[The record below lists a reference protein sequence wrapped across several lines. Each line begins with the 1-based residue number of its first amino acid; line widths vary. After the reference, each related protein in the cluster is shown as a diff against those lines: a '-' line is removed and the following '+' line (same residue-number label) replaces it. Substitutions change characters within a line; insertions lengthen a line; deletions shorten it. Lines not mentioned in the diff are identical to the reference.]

1 MPDLFLLEIMT
12 PERLFLREHVRYVT
26 VLGLD
31 GYFTVMKGHMPMV
44 SALQIG
50 EMTIGFEKKTKTAVN
65 AEGYM
70 EVRPDRVLVFAQ
82 TCEWPE
88 EIDENRALRAKQK
101 AEESMRQKQSI
112 VENKNTKI
120 ALTRAMVRLSARSKN
135 VGKYN
140 Q

>member
-1 MPDLFLLEIMT
+1 MLEIMT
-12 PERLFLREHVRYVT
+12 PERLFLRENVRYVT

-44 SALQIG
+44 AALQIG
-50 EMTIGFEKKTKTAVN
+50 EMTIGFENAVKTAVN

-70 EVRPDRVLVFAQ
+70 EIRPDRVLIFTQ

-88 EIDENRALRAKQK
+88 EIDENRALHAKRK
-101 AEESMRQKQSI
+101 AEEAMRQKQSI
-112 VENKNTKI
+112 LENKSTKI
-120 ALTRAMVRLSARSKN
+120 ALTRAMVRLSAKSKN